1 MIGWPGLAQGE
12 IQAWVRIRKAVD
24 IWELTENV
32 TGIGLPALSRSGQI
46 SRCKEGLLGT
56 QLHIACSS
64 YSSASDHPPALQTEK
79 ECMCLAVYI
88 QEQRHVLGYMA
99 AAWIPWMCMGRTL
112 GDYRSF
118 LSSLLSS
125 LKTFLL
131 HKYWLSSSSV
141 LSTMVVKVGFLT
153 QLLCLLRTLHEA
165 WEEGSPAVS
174 KRLILLANM

>member
-24 IWELTENV
+24 MWELTESV
-32 TGIGLPALSRSGQI
+32 TRIGLPALSRSGQI
-46 SRCKEGLLGT
+46 SRCREGLLRT
-56 QLHIACSS
+56 QLHIACPS
-64 YSSASDHPPALQTEK
+64 YSSTSDRPPALQTEK
-79 ECMCLAVYI
+79 ECMCLAVYT
-88 QEQRHVLGYMA
+88 QEQRRVLGHMA

-112 GDYRSF
+112 GDYWSF

-141 LSTMVVKVGFLT
+141 LSTMWDTKALVRI
-153 QLLCLLRTLHEA
+153 RTY
-165 WEEGSPAVS
+165 S
-174 KRLILLANM
+174 LATEFSQNISI

>member
-64 YSSASDHPPALQTEK
+64 YRSASDHPPALQTEK

-141 LSTMVVKVGFLT
+141 LSTMGDTKALVHI
-153 QLLCLLRTLHEA
+153 RTY
-165 WEEGSPAVS
+165 S
-174 KRLILLANM
+174 LATEFSQNISI